1 MSDRFCIVCRI
12 FVVITGLWKSKTPAN
27 KACRGYLWRRR
38 RDSNPRNP
46 FGVYTISSR
55 APSTRLGDFS
65 VSFQK
70 MLNDCIIFTWLCQL
84 ERVFRDIIERFN
96 HRPNGGMINESKIQG

>member
-46 FGVYTISSR
+46 FGVYFGGEGGIRTLETLLGF
-55 APSTRLGDFS
+55 TRFP
-65 VSFQK
+65 V
-70 MLNDCIIFTWLCQL
+70 
-84 ERVFRDIIERFN
+84 V
-96 HRPNGGMINESKIQG
+96 RPRPG